1 MIISKPS
8 TLVHNLNITV
18 LQGSPKENRRVWG
31 FAWPP
36 EQAEDTAVN
45 RAEVSTGELW
55 RVLWVGEGVESKV
68 KKGNNKQGHVLD
80 YKV

>member
-1 MIISKPS
+1 MY
-8 TLVHNLNITV
+8 VC
-18 LQGSPKENRRVWG
+18 WA

-36 EQAEDTAVN
+36 EHAEDTTVN
-45 RAEVSTGELW
+45 RAEMSRGELW
-55 RVLWVGEGVESKV
+55 RVLWVGQGVKSQV